1 MSKLVWDATGD
12 RVYETGVDHGVLYV
26 RDDNGD
32 YPLGVAWSG
41 LTTVTESPSGA
52 ESTKTYADNIVYLNL
67 ISVEEFSATIEA
79 YTYPDEFA
87 ACDGSAELVPGVFV
101 GQQDRKTFG
110 FAYRTIVGN
119 DTKGNA
125 YGHKLHLVYGA
136 TAAPSEKAHATVND
150 SPEAVTFSWD
160 VSTIPTEVGTL
171 GGNEYKP
178 TATITVDSTKVDEDA
193 YAALEAALFG
203 TSGADPYLPSPAE
216 VYAMFSGT
224 LTTVATTAPTYN
236 SSTDIVTIP
245 GTTGVIYSV
254 DGEDVPA
261 GPYGPI
267 TETIVV
273 NARPAAG
280 YRFTDTSDTDFTI
293 NFA

>member
-12 RVYETGVDHGVLYV
+12 RVYETGVDHGVLYP
-26 RDDNGD
+26 RDENGD
-32 YPLGVAWSG
+32 YPLGVAWNG

-67 ISVEEFSATIEA
+67 ISVEEFAATIEA

-87 ACDGSAELVPGVFV
+87 ACDGSAEPEPGVFL
-101 GQQDRKTFG
+101 GQQDRQTFG

-119 DTKGNA
+119 DVKGNS
-125 YGHKLHLVYGA
+125 YGYKLHLVYGA

-150 SPEAVTFSWD
+150 SPEAVTLSWD
-160 VSTIPTEVGTL
+160 VSTIPTEVGTI
-171 GGNEYKP
+171 GGVEYKP
-178 TATITVDSTKVDEDA
+178 TATLTVDSTKVSPAA
-193 YAALEAALFG
+193 YSALEDALFG

-216 VYAMFSGT
+216 VIAMFSGS
-224 LTTVATTAPTYN
+224 LTTVSTTAPTYN

-245 GTTGVIYSV
+245 STTGVVYSV
-254 DGEDVPA
+254 GGEDVPA

-273 NARPAAG
+273 EARPAAG
-280 YRFTDTSDTDFTI
+280 YRFTDTSDTDWTI
-293 NFA
+293 TFS